1 MGKHHTESKRVECPT
16 LGHSIRGRTRVFWS
30 CTSSAGTHV
39 GVGGAV
45 TGRQYGG
52 KEMMGIVDDTDSVD
66 RKRLRFG
73 DRDAQRGGTDE
84 FVAASWLRS
93 QAAGVS
99 PEGGDIRY
107 IGDVDVASRLVHY
120 ARPVLEK
127 LIEYTEDVPLSV
139 AVSDNKG
146 RVLSRLDTNSTIG
159 TLVDSIS
166 LAPGFS
172 YAESEV
178 GTNGVG
184 TVLESGR
191 SVHIVGAAHF
201 HERFQK
207 YSCSG
212 APIRDPLSGH
222 IEGVLDLTCLV
233 EHSTPLLHS
242 FVRSAASTIET
253 ALLHDRELN
262 QRILFNAFSRMEAK
276 TRSPLLVAGK
286 NVLVSTSKAQG
297 LFDAAEQR
305 IIVQHALYLAERAT
319 KATEEIELSPHRTV
333 KIRTTRISSGKTV
346 VGVGVSIV
354 DVTALDVPIRE
365 TVPQARPVV
374 GPMTGSGVSAGY
386 ESGNEL
392 SSVWKSATSLMRG
405 AVERKENIAVVGE
418 RGVGKEKLIRDIV
431 ADVHPGVAVV
441 EIEPGFDPKV
451 VVAEV
456 SSDETRSVYVLLR
469 HAEQLTGDEMASLTK
484 VLSELSSRGN
494 LVGAAAIVTEVAGSD
509 AEQNF
514 LHRSFHGV
522 FGQSIEVPPLR
533 YRTNDLPRL
542 VHRMLSEISGN
553 SDSRISSET
562 LDKLSAYS
570 WPGNVTELRHALSE
584 CLSKKPAG
592 VIEVEDL
599 PASVRLSSIHA
610 SGILENLEREAIVKS
625 LEENGGNR
633 MRAAKSLGI
642 ARSSLYRK
650 MKMYKI

>member
-1 MGKHHTESKRVECPT
+1 
-16 LGHSIRGRTRVFWS
+16 
-30 CTSSAGTHV
+30 
-39 GVGGAV
+39 
-45 TGRQYGG
+45 
-52 KEMMGIVDDTDSVD
+52 MMGIVDDTDGD
-66 RKRLRFG
+66 GRKRVSLG
-73 DRDAQRGGTDE
+73 DRDVRLGGTDE

-120 ARPVLEK
+120 AQPVLEK

-146 RVLSRLDTNSTIG
+146 RVLSRLDTNSAIG
-159 TLVDSIS
+159 ALVDTIS

-262 QRILFNAFSRMEAK
+262 QRILFNAFSKMEAK
-276 TRSPLLVAGK
+276 TRVPLLVAGK
-286 NVLVSTSKAQG
+286 NVLISTSKAQKI
-297 LFDAAEQR
+297 FDADEQR

-319 KATEEIELSPHRTV
+319 KATEEIELSPQRTV
-333 KIRTTRISSGKTV
+333 KIRTTRISSGKSV
-346 VGVGVSIV
+346 VGVGVSIIDLTTV
-354 DVTALDVPIRE
+354 DAFVHE
-365 TVPQARPVV
+365 TTPERKRQLNIVNGPVV
-374 GPMTGSGVSAGY
+374 GTGRDVDSGSF
-386 ESGNEL
+386 NQL
-392 SSVWKSATSLMRG
+392 SSVWKSAISLMRE
-405 AVERKENIAVVGE
+405 VIERKENLVVVGE
-418 RGVGKEKLIRDIV
+418 LGVGKEKLIRDMLCEVYPDV
-431 ADVHPGVAVV
+431 AIID
-441 EIEPGFDPKV
+441 IEPGLHTNYVKTEIDARGKG
-451 VVAEV
+451 
-456 SSDETRSVYVLLR
+456 SVYLLLR
-469 HAEQLTGDEMASLTK
+469 HPERWTTGETISVKK
-484 VLSELSSRGN
+484 VLSGINSHGKLAG
-494 LVGAAAIVTEVAGSD
+494 VVAIVTEVESSESED
-509 AEQNF
+509 KH
-514 LHRSFHGV
+514 LHRSLRGI
-522 FGQSIEVPPLR
+522 FGRSIQVPPLR
-533 YRTNDLPRL
+533 HRTNDLPHL
-542 VHRMLSEISGN
+542 VSQILIELSGN
-553 SDSRISSET
+553 GVSEMGSET
-562 LDKLSAYS
+562 LEKLSAYS
-570 WPGNVTELRHALSE
+570 WPGNITELRHVLSD
-584 CLSKKPAG
+584 CLSKKPSG

-599 PASVRLSSIHA
+599 PASIRLASIHA
-610 SGILENLEREAIVKS
+610 SGILEHVEREAIVKS
-625 LEENGGNR
+625 LEENDGNR

-650 MKMYKI
+650 MKIYKI

>member
-1 MGKHHTESKRVECPT
+1 MED
-16 LGHSIRGRTRVFWS
+16 
-30 CTSSAGTHV
+30 A
-39 GVGGAV
+39 
-45 TGRQYGG
+45 
-52 KEMMGIVDDTDSVD
+52 MMGIVDDTDGD
-66 RKRLRFG
+66 GRKRVSPG
-73 DRDAQRGGTDE
+73 NRDARLGGTDE

-120 ARPVLEK
+120 AQPVLEK

-159 TLVDSIS
+159 ALVDTIS

-253 ALLHDRELN
+253 ALLNDRELN
-262 QRILFNAFSRMEAK
+262 QRILFNAFSKMEAK
-276 TRSPLLVAGK
+276 SRSPLLVAGK
-286 NVLVSTSKAQG
+286 NVLISTSKAQK
-297 LFDAAEQR
+297 LLDAAEQR

-319 KATEEIELSPHRTV
+319 KATEEIELSPQRIV
-333 KIRTTRISSGKTV
+333 KIRTTRISSGKSV
-346 VGVGVSIV
+346 VGVGVSILDLTTL
-354 DVTALDVPIRE
+354 DVTVRE
-365 TVPQARPVV
+365 TVAVTVPQFNVV
-374 GPMTGSGVSAGY
+374 NDSSMCAGRNSVS
-386 ESGNEL
+386 EPCTEL
-392 SSVWKSATSLMRG
+392 SSVWKSVTSSVRDV
-405 AVERKENIAVVGE
+405 VERKESVTLIGE
-418 RGVGKEKLIRDIV
+418 RGVGKEKLIRDMV
-431 ADVHPGVAVV
+431 REVHPDVTFIG
-441 EIEPGFDPKV
+441 IEPGFLANDVKTC
-451 VVAEV
+451 A
-456 SSDETRSVYVLLR
+456 SSDGSRTVYLILR
-469 HAEQLTGDEMASLTK
+469 HPERLTADEILLIK
-484 VLSELSSRGN
+484 EVLSELNSQEN
-494 LVGAAAIVTEVAGSD
+494 LVGVAAIVTEAESSGSK
-509 AEQNF
+509 ENHFHQSF
-514 LHRSFHGV
+514 RGIFGRSI
-522 FGQSIEVPPLR
+522 QVPPLR
-533 YRTNDLPRL
+533 HRTNDLPYLAR
-542 VHRMLSEISGN
+542 HTLSEISGN
-553 SDSRISSET
+553 GVSEISSDALE
-562 LDKLSAYS
+562 KLSAYS
-570 WPGNVTELRHALSE
+570 WPGNITELRNVLSK
-584 CLSKKPAG
+584 CLSKKPSG
-592 VIEVEDL
+592 MIEMEDL
-599 PASVRLSSIHA
+599 PTSICLSSIHA
-610 SGILENLEREAIVKS
+610 SGILEHVEREAIVKS
-625 LEENGGNR
+625 LEENDGNR

>member
-1 MGKHHTESKRVECPT
+1 
-16 LGHSIRGRTRVFWS
+16 
-30 CTSSAGTHV
+30 
-39 GVGGAV
+39 
-45 TGRQYGG
+45 
-52 KEMMGIVDDTDSVD
+52 MMGIVDDTDGDD
-66 RKRLRFG
+66 RKRVRLG
-73 DRDAQRGGTDE
+73 DRDALIGGTDE

-107 IGDVDVASRLVHY
+107 IGDVDIASRLVHY
-120 ARPVLEK
+120 AQPVLEK

-146 RVLSRLDTNSTIG
+146 RVLSRLDTNSAIG
-159 TLVDSIS
+159 ALVDTIS

-253 ALLHDRELN
+253 ALLNDRELN
-262 QRILFNAFSRMEAK
+262 QRILFNAFSKMEAK

-286 NVLVSTSKAQG
+286 NVLISTSKAQK
-297 LFDAAEQR
+297 LFDADEQR

-319 KATEEIELSPHRTV
+319 KATEEIELSPQRIV
-333 KIRTTRISSGKTV
+333 KIRTTRISSGKSV

-354 DVTALDVPIRE
+354 NLTTLDVAVYVTAAARAPQFDVTN
-365 TVPQARPVV
+365 
-374 GPMTGSGVSAGY
+374 GPLMGTGHNSGS
-386 ESGNEL
+386 ESCNEV
-392 SSVWKSATSLMRG
+392 SSVWKSVKSLIRD
-405 AVERKENIAVVGE
+405 AVERKENVVVVGE
-418 RGVGKEKLIRDIV
+418 RGAGKEKLIRETVFEVYPD
-431 ADVHPGVAVV
+431 VAVI
-441 EIEPGFDPKV
+441 ELEPGFDANDVKTDV
-451 VVAEV
+451 DSGRNE
-456 SSDETRSVYVLLR
+456 SLYLILR
-469 HAEQLTGDEMASLTK
+469 HPERWTTDEMISVKK
-484 VLSELSSRGN
+484 VLSDISSRGN
-494 LVGAAAIVTEVAGSD
+494 LVGAAAIVTEAENSD
-509 AEQNF
+509 SEDNPF
-514 LHRSFHGV
+514 HRSHHGI
-522 FGQSIEVPPLR
+522 FGRSIQVPPLR
-533 YRTNDLPRL
+533 HRTNDLPYL
-542 VHRMLSEISGN
+542 VRQTLSEITGN
-553 SDSRISSET
+553 GVSEMSSET
-562 LDKLSAYS
+562 LEKLSTYP
-570 WPGNVTELRHALSE
+570 WPGNITELRHALSE
-584 CLSKKPAG
+584 CLSKKPSG
-592 VIEVEDL
+592 RIEVEDL
-599 PASVRLSSIHA
+599 PDSIRLSSIHA
-610 SGILENLEREAIVKS
+610 SGILEHVEREAIVKS
-625 LEENGGNR
+625 LEENDGNR

-650 MKMYKI
+650 MKTYKI

>member
-1 MGKHHTESKRVECPT
+1 MED
-16 LGHSIRGRTRVFWS
+16 
-30 CTSSAGTHV
+30 A
-39 GVGGAV
+39 
-45 TGRQYGG
+45 
-52 KEMMGIVDDTDSVD
+52 MMGIVDDTDGD
-66 RKRLRFG
+66 GRKRVSPG
-73 DRDAQRGGTDE
+73 NRDARLGGTDE

-120 ARPVLEK
+120 AQPVLEK

-159 TLVDSIS
+159 ALVDTIS

-253 ALLHDRELN
+253 ALLNDRELN
-262 QRILFNAFSRMEAK
+262 QRILFNAFSKMEAK
-276 TRSPLLVAGK
+276 SRSPLLVAGK
-286 NVLVSTSKAQG
+286 NVLISTSKAQK
-297 LFDAAEQR
+297 LLDAAEQR

-319 KATEEIELSPHRTV
+319 KATEEIELSPQRIV
-333 KIRTTRISSGKTV
+333 KIRTTRISSGKSV
-346 VGVGVSIV
+346 VGVGVSILDLTTL
-354 DVTALDVPIRE
+354 DVTVRE
-365 TVPQARPVV
+365 TVAVTVPQFNVV
-374 GPMTGSGVSAGY
+374 NDSSMCAGRNSVS
-386 ESGNEL
+386 EPCTEL
-392 SSVWKSATSLMRG
+392 SSVWKSVTSSVRDV
-405 AVERKENIAVVGE
+405 VERKESVTLIGE
-418 RGVGKEKLIRDIV
+418 RGVGKEKLIRDMV
-431 ADVHPGVAVV
+431 REVHPDVTFIG
-441 EIEPGFDPKV
+441 IEPGFLANDVKTC
-451 VVAEV
+451 A
-456 SSDETRSVYVLLR
+456 SSDGSRTVYLILR
-469 HAEQLTGDEMASLTK
+469 HPERLTADEILLIK
-484 VLSELSSRGN
+484 EVLSELNSQEN
-494 LVGAAAIVTEVAGSD
+494 LVGVAAIVTEAESSGSK
-509 AEQNF
+509 ENHF
-514 LHRSFHGV
+514 HRSFRGI
-522 FGQSIEVPPLR
+522 FGRSIQVPPLR
-533 YRTNDLPRL
+533 HRTNDLPYLAR
-542 VHRMLSEISGN
+542 HTLSEISGN
-553 SDSRISSET
+553 GVSEISSDALE
-562 LDKLSAYS
+562 KLSAYS
-570 WPGNVTELRHALSE
+570 WPGNITELRNVLSK
-584 CLSKKPAG
+584 CLSKKPSG
-592 VIEVEDL
+592 MIEMEDL
-599 PASVRLSSIHA
+599 PTSICLSSIHA
-610 SGILENLEREAIVKS
+610 SGILEHVEREAIVKS
-625 LEENGGNR
+625 LEENDGNR

>member
-1 MGKHHTESKRVECPT
+1 
-16 LGHSIRGRTRVFWS
+16 
-30 CTSSAGTHV
+30 
-39 GVGGAV
+39 
-45 TGRQYGG
+45 
-52 KEMMGIVDDTDSVD
+52 MMGIVDDTDGD
-66 RKRLRFG
+66 GRKRVSPG
-73 DRDAQRGGTDE
+73 NRDARLGGTDE

-120 ARPVLEK
+120 AQPVLEK

-159 TLVDSIS
+159 ALVDTIS

-253 ALLHDRELN
+253 ALLNDRELN
-262 QRILFNAFSRMEAK
+262 QRILFNAFSKMEAK
-276 TRSPLLVAGK
+276 SRSPLLVAGK
-286 NVLVSTSKAQG
+286 NVLISTSKAQK
-297 LFDAAEQR
+297 LLDAAEQR

-319 KATEEIELSPHRTV
+319 KATEEIELSPQRIV
-333 KIRTTRISSGKTV
+333 KIRTTRISSGKSV
-346 VGVGVSIV
+346 VGVGVSILDLTTL
-354 DVTALDVPIRE
+354 DVTVRE
-365 TVPQARPVV
+365 TVAVTVPQFNVV
-374 GPMTGSGVSAGY
+374 NDSSMCAGRNSVS
-386 ESGNEL
+386 EPCTEL
-392 SSVWKSATSLMRG
+392 SSVWKSVTSSVRDV
-405 AVERKENIAVVGE
+405 VERKESVTLIGE
-418 RGVGKEKLIRDIV
+418 RGVGKEKLIRDMV
-431 ADVHPGVAVV
+431 REVHPDVTFIG
-441 EIEPGFDPKV
+441 IEPGFLANDVKTC
-451 VVAEV
+451 A
-456 SSDETRSVYVLLR
+456 SSDGSRTVYLILR
-469 HAEQLTGDEMASLTK
+469 HPERLTADEILLIK
-484 VLSELSSRGN
+484 EVLSELNSQEN
-494 LVGAAAIVTEVAGSD
+494 LVGVAAIVTEAESSGSK
-509 AEQNF
+509 ENHF
-514 LHRSFHGV
+514 HRSFRGI
-522 FGQSIEVPPLR
+522 FGRSIQVPPLR
-533 YRTNDLPRL
+533 HRTNDLPYLAR
-542 VHRMLSEISGN
+542 HTLSEISGN
-553 SDSRISSET
+553 GVSEISSDALE
-562 LDKLSAYS
+562 KLSAYS
-570 WPGNVTELRHALSE
+570 WPGNITELRNVLLK
-584 CLSKKPAG
+584 CLSKKPSG
-592 VIEVEDL
+592 MIEMEDL
-599 PASVRLSSIHA
+599 PTSICLSSIHA
-610 SGILENLEREAIVKS
+610 SGILEHVEREAIVKS
-625 LEENGGNR
+625 LEENDGNR

>member
-1 MGKHHTESKRVECPT
+1 MED
-16 LGHSIRGRTRVFWS
+16 
-30 CTSSAGTHV
+30 A
-39 GVGGAV
+39 
-45 TGRQYGG
+45 
-52 KEMMGIVDDTDSVD
+52 MMGIVDDTDGD
-66 RKRLRFG
+66 GRKRVSPG
-73 DRDAQRGGTDE
+73 NRDARLGGTDE

-120 ARPVLEK
+120 AQPVLEK

-159 TLVDSIS
+159 ALVDTIS

-253 ALLHDRELN
+253 ALLNDRELN
-262 QRILFNAFSRMEAK
+262 QRILFNAFSKMEAK
-276 TRSPLLVAGK
+276 SRSPLLVAGK
-286 NVLVSTSKAQG
+286 NVLISTSKAQK
-297 LFDAAEQR
+297 LLDAAEQR

-319 KATEEIELSPHRTV
+319 KATEEIELSPQRIV
-333 KIRTTRISSGKTV
+333 KIRTTRISSGKSV
-346 VGVGVSIV
+346 VGVGVSILDLTTL
-354 DVTALDVPIRE
+354 DVTVRE
-365 TVPQARPVV
+365 TVAVTVPQFNVV
-374 GPMTGSGVSAGY
+374 NDSSMCAGRNSVS
-386 ESGNEL
+386 EPCTEL
-392 SSVWKSATSLMRG
+392 SSVWKSVTSSVRDV
-405 AVERKENIAVVGE
+405 VERKESVTLIGE
-418 RGVGKEKLIRDIV
+418 RGVGKEKLIRDMV
-431 ADVHPGVAVV
+431 REVHPDVTFIG
-441 EIEPGFDPKV
+441 IEPGFLANDVKTC
-451 VVAEV
+451 A
-456 SSDETRSVYVLLR
+456 SSDGSRTVYLILR
-469 HAEQLTGDEMASLTK
+469 HPERLTADEILLIK
-484 VLSELSSRGN
+484 EVLSELNSQEN
-494 LVGAAAIVTEVAGSD
+494 LVGVAAIVTEAESSGSK
-509 AEQNF
+509 ENHF
-514 LHRSFHGV
+514 HRSFRGI
-522 FGQSIEVPPLR
+522 FGRSIQVPPLR
-533 YRTNDLPRL
+533 HRTNDLPYLAR
-542 VHRMLSEISGN
+542 HTLSEISGN
-553 SDSRISSET
+553 GVSEISSDALE
-562 LDKLSAYS
+562 KLSAYS
-570 WPGNVTELRHALSE
+570 WPGNITELRNVLLK
-584 CLSKKPAG
+584 CLSKKPSG
-592 VIEVEDL
+592 MIEMEDL
-599 PASVRLSSIHA
+599 PTSICLSSIHA
-610 SGILENLEREAIVKS
+610 SGILEHVEREAIVKS
-625 LEENGGNR
+625 LEENDGNR